1 MPQKSSTLQH
11 TVIFRSGATAKRHSF
26 ETNECS
32 FFVKPEVNSL
42 NIEFKLNSKGGGV
55 TEVRVCIGVQDLPAI
70 LKRIAE
76 EIPQSAV
83 ALSAASATASA
94 IASEKILEQLNN
106 LHLVLREKT

>member
-1 MPQKSSTLQH
+1 MPRKSFPLQH
-11 TVIFRSGATAKRHSF
+11 TKIFRSGATAKTHNF
-26 ETNECS
+26 ETNACD
-32 FFVKPEVNSL
+32 FYVDPTTKSL
-42 NIEFKLNSKGGGV
+42 AINFQLKSKGGGV
-55 TEVRVCIGVQDLPAI
+55 TEVRAAIGVQDLPAI

-76 EIPQSAV
+76 EIPESAV